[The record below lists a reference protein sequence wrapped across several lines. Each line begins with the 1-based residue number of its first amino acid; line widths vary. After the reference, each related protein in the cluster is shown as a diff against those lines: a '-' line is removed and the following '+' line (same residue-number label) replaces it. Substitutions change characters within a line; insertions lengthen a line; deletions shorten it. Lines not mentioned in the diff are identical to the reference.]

1 MSDFTPLTNGAGGAG
16 TAVVD
21 SGSVEDIEGTPFG
34 RPGEFVNPNVPAT
47 GTLSV
52 SDERDLGDGNR
63 LLTLNMGPQHPST
76 HGVLRVMLKLDG
88 EIVVDCDP
96 IIGYL
101 HRGTEK
107 LGEAHRY
114 AQLTPWTDRTDYV
127 SAPLNNLGYIL
138 TVEKLCGV
146 EAPEKAQYWRLIMAE
161 LSRIASHL
169 VWLGTHALDIGALS
183 MSLYC
188 FRERE
193 IIMDIFESFCG
204 ARLTTNMM
212 EIGGFSRPLPDNLV
226 AQVRNFLRIFPSRQ
240 REYTTLLDA
249 NPIWMSRTKGVG
261 VISPEAAISYSLTGA
276 CLRGSGI
283 NYDVRKATPYLVYDR
298 LDFEVPI
305 GQHGDTFDRYL
316 VRQEEMRQSIK
327 LIQQALDHVEPMDT
341 PFMAYESPYVIPPHK
356 GTMTT
361 AEDMQRHFIWTIKGF
376 NPPVGEASVS
386 IEQSKGELTY
396 YLVSD
401 GGPMPYR
408 FRIRTPD
415 FVNLSVLPHMA
426 QGSMLADMVALIGT
440 IDIVLGS
447 VDR

>member
-1 MSDFTPLTNGAGGAG
+1 MATTSSDI
-16 TAVVD
+16 TAPSD
-21 SGSVEDIEGTPFG
+21 AP
-34 RPGEFVNPNVPAT
+34 FVNPNASPT
-47 GTLSV
+47 GTLTV
-52 SDERDLGDGNR
+52 SDERMLDNGDR
-63 LLTLNMGPQHPST
+63 LMTLNMGPQHPST
-76 HGVLRVMLKLDG
+76 HGVMRVLLKLDG

-96 IIGYL
+96 VIGYL

-127 SAPLNNLGYIL
+127 AAPLNNLAYIL
-138 TVEKLCGV
+138 TVEKLCNV
-146 EAPEKAQYWRLIMAE
+146 EAPERAQYWRVIMAE

-193 IIMDIFESFCG
+193 LILDIFESFCG

-212 EIGGFSRPLPDNLV
+212 EIGGFSRPIPDGLV
-226 AQVRNFLRIFPSRQ
+226 AQIRNFLRIFPQRQ

-249 NPIWMSRTKGVG
+249 NPIWMTRTKGVG
-261 VISPEAAISYSLTGA
+261 IISPEAAISYSLTGA

-298 LDFEVPI
+298 LEFEVPL
-305 GQHGDTFDRYL
+305 GQHGDTYDRYL
-316 VRQEEMRQSIK
+316 VRQEEMRQSIR
-327 LIQQALDHVEPMDT
+327 LITQALDHVEHMDT
-341 PFMAYESPYVIPPHK
+341 PLMAYESAYVIPPHK

-361 AEDMQRHFIWTIKGF
+361 AEDMQRHFVWTIKGF
-376 NPPVGEASVS
+376 NPPVGEAWCS
-386 IEQSKGELTY
+386 IEHSKGEMGY

-401 GGPMPYR
+401 GGPLPYR

-426 QGSMLADMVALIGT
+426 QGAMLADMVALIGT

>member
-1 MSDFTPLTNGAGGAG
+1 MSSITERPGADPYAD
-16 TAVVD
+16 VD
-21 SGSVEDIEGTPFG
+21 NPESG
-34 RPGEFVNPNVPAT
+34 RPGEHISENVSQT
-47 GTLSV
+47 GTLTI
-52 SDERDLGDGNR
+52 SDEEQLATGER

-76 HGVLRVMLKLDG
+76 HGVLRVLLKLDG
-88 EIVVDCDP
+88 EIVTECDP

-107 LGEAHRY
+107 IGEAHRY

-127 SAPLNNLGYIL
+127 ASPLNNLGYVL
-138 TVEKLCGV
+138 AVEKLCGF
-146 EAPEKAQYWRLIMAE
+146 EAPERAQYWRVVMAE

-193 IIMDIFESFCG
+193 MINDIFETFVG

-212 EIGGFSRPLPDNLV
+212 EIGGFSRPIPDGLV
-226 AQVRNFLRIFPSRQ
+226 EQIYNFLRVFPGRQ
-240 REYTTLLDA
+240 QDYSNLLTA
-249 NPIWMSRTKGVG
+249 NPIWMARTKGVG
-261 VISPEAAISYSLTGA
+261 VVTPEAAISYSLTGA

-283 NYDVRKATPYLVYDR
+283 NYDVRKAMPYLVYDQ
-298 LDFEVPI
+298 LEFEVPL

-316 VRQEEMRQSIK
+316 VRMEEMRQSIK
-327 LIQQALDHVEPMDT
+327 LIQQAMDRVVQMDT
-341 PFMAYESPYVIPPHK
+341 PLMAYESPYVIPPHK

-361 AEDMQRHFIWTIKGF
+361 AEDMQRHFIWVIKGF
-376 NPPVGEASVS
+376 NPPVGEVWQS
-386 IEQSKGELTY
+386 IEHSKGELGY
-396 YLVSD
+396 YIVSD
-401 GGPMPYR
+401 GGPIPYR
-408 FRIRTPD
+408 WRIRTPD
-415 FVNLSVLPHMA
+415 FVNLQVLPHMA
-426 QGSMLADMVALIGT
+426 QGAMLADVVALIGT